1 MGFHSTSY
9 VCNLTFLTIAT
20 ANDQIFIVLKQIA
33 LLPVIRVAIFRI
45 LSLIILFIE
54 EEYMV
59 YDNSTSCEL
68 KVSHFIIEIFC

>member
-54 EEYMV
+54 
-59 YDNSTSCEL
+59 
-68 KVSHFIIEIFC
+68 